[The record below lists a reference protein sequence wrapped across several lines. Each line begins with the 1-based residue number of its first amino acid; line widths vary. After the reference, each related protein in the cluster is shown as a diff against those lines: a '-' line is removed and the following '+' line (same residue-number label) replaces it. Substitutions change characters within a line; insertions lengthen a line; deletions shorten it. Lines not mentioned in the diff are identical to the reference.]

1 MELFSIGTNN
11 DKGLSLNKLYCK
23 VNEMNVFQRTR
34 AIAPEMDS
42 LKRGMGWNTSDLEK
56 LQIIVEST
64 YGKSHPGSAHL
75 NKLVD
80 ESMAELIKQG
90 TKPADYYATDICDG
104 QAQGHDGMNYSLV
117 SREMIANMIEI
128 HVNATTFDGGVFIS
142 SCDKGIPA
150 HLVGMCR
157 VDIPSIFVPGGIMGA
172 GPNLLTLNQ
181 IGTYSAKYKRGE
193 ITEGQYEDYR
203 SKACPSCGACAFMGT
218 AATMQVITEALGLT
232 LPGAALLPATSPIL
246 KEYTKKSAEALIPL
260 IQKGIKV
267 SDIVT
272 RKSIENAIMVHAAI
286 GGSTNSL
293 LHIPAFAHELG
304 IEITADNFDE
314 IHRRIP
320 FILNVRP
327 SGEWPANYVAY
338 AGGVPAIMKKIRNYL
353 HLDEITVTGKTIG
366 ENLDEFDAYQSYGSK
381 LSAFE
386 GFNADDVI
394 YNAEKPISDSGAVSI
409 LKGNIA
415 PDGCVVKH
423 SSLPKEMKEVRLVAR
438 TFDCEEEALD
448 AVIGG
453 KINPGDAVIIRY
465 EGPKGS
471 GMPEMFYTTEAIA
484 SDSRLNSS
492 VALITDGRFSGA
504 TRGPAVG
511 HVSPEASEGGPIA
524 LIEEGDLIEISIE
537 RRAINII
544 GVSGVEKSPTEVNQI
559 LLTRGEKWC
568 PRPPKYSKGVLGL
581 YTKLASSGIKG
592 GIIQFK

>member
-1 MELFSIGTNN
+1 
-11 DKGLSLNKLYCK
+11 
-23 VNEMNVFQRTR
+23 MNVFQKTR

-42 LKRGMGWNTSDLEK
+42 LRRGMGWNSSDLEK

-75 NKLVD
+75 NILVD
-80 ESMAELIKQG
+80 ESMTKLIELG
-90 TKPADYYATDICDG
+90 AKPADYYVTDICDG

-128 HVNATTFDGGVFIS
+128 QVNATTFDGGVFIA

-157 VDIPSIFVPGGIMGA
+157 VDIPAIFVPGGIMGA
-172 GPNLLTLNQ
+172 GPDLLTLNQ
-181 IGTYSAKYKRGE
+181 VGTYSAMYKRGE
-193 ITEGQYEDYR
+193 ITKEQYEDYR
-203 SKACPSCGACAFMGT
+203 CKACPSCGACSFMGT

-246 KEYTKKSAEALIPL
+246 KEYTQRSAEALIPL
-260 IQKGIKV
+260 IEKGIKV

-293 LHIPAFAHELG
+293 LHVPAFAHELG
-304 IEITADNFDE
+304 IEITADDFDE

-327 SGEWPANYVAY
+327 SGEWPASYVAH
-338 AGGVPAIMKKIRNYL
+338 AGGVPAIMKKIKKYL
-353 HLDEITVTGKTIG
+353 HLDEITVTGKTVG
-366 ENLDEFDAYQSYGSK
+366 ENLDEFDALQSYGNS
-381 LSAFE
+381 LGYIE
-386 GFNADDVI
+386 GFDAKSVI
-394 YNAEKPISDSGAVSI
+394 YEADKPLNNSGAVSI
-409 LKGNIA
+409 LKGNLA

-423 SSLPKEMKEVRLVAR
+423 SSLPNEMKEVRLVAR
-438 TFDCEEEALD
+438 PFDCEEEAQD
-448 AVIGG
+448 AVIKG

-484 SDSRLNSS
+484 SDSRLNST

-504 TRGPAVG
+504 TRGPAIG

-544 GVSGVEKSPTEVNQI
+544 GVSEVEKSPAEVNEI
-559 LLTRGEKWC
+559 LLKRRENWC
-568 PRPPKYSKGVLGL
+568 SHPPRYSKGVLGL

-592 GIIQFK
+592 GIIDMNGYKNE